1 MLTKEALESDL
12 HSAMRAGDT
21 VRKSTLRLV
30 LTAIKLAEVEKLE
43 PLDENELIAVLQKE
57 SKMRRESIEESKRA
71 EREDL
76 IGPLE
81 NELAVLQSYLPK
93 PFTTEELQ
101 ALARQAISET
111 GVTEMQDM
119 GKVMKV
125 LMPKVQGRADGKIVS
140 ETVRGL
146 LAAN

>member
-12 HSAMRAGDT
+12 HSAIRASDA

-30 LTAIKLAEVEKLE
+30 LTAIKLAEVEKRE
-43 PLDENELIAVLQKE
+43 PLDEIELIAVLQKE

-81 NELAVLQSYLPK
+81 SELAVLQSYLPK

-119 GKVMKV
+119 GKVMKA

-146 LAAN
+146 LAAS

>member
-12 HSAMRAGDT
+12 HSAIRASDA

-30 LTAIKLAEVEKLE
+30 LTAIKLAEVEKRE
-43 PLDENELIAVLQKE
+43 PLDEIELIAVLHKE

-81 NELAVLQSYLPK
+81 SELAVLQSYLPK

-119 GKVMKV
+119 GKVMKA

-146 LAAN
+146 LAAS

>member
-12 HSAMRAGDT
+12 HSAIRASDA

-43 PLDENELIAVLQKE
+43 PLDEIELIAVLQKE

-81 NELAVLQSYLPK
+81 SELAVLHSYLPK
-93 PFTTEELQ
+93 PFTTDELQ
-101 ALARQAISET
+101 ALAHEAISET

-119 GKVMKV
+119 GKVMKA